1 MHTLLTDLRYSARRL
16 SKSPSFTLASIV
28 ILALGIG
35 AVTAVFSIVESVI
48 LRPYPF
54 RDPGQLVVWHE
65 SIQEVSNR
73 YPFIPDN
80 YLHYRNLKAHST
92 KIADA
97 ALFLDSSFAVSLAKE
112 HPEIVKGLS
121 VSPNFFSVLGVT
133 PIAGRSFYAEEAEKG
148 ANQGVVLSWAAWQRF
163 FNGSPSAIGSSLDVG
178 GERRI
183 VEGVLPRNFVFPF
196 IAAMPDAPRPVEA
209 QPYDIFQP
217 LVPQGEDLTSDD
229 GDFAFLVVA
238 RLKPGVTATEAAS
251 ELDGMQES
259 YSAANKL
266 SIHLGARVE
275 PLSREATGHFSKA
288 LWLLL
293 ASVLGVLLIACANLA
308 GLQSARSVS
317 RDRENALRAALG
329 AGPRRLFQTSFAES
343 LLLSLVG
350 GVTGIFVA
358 FAGVRLFV
366 AVAPANLPRLGE
378 AHVSWPV
385 LLFALGVSVLTA
397 LTFGVVPSLR
407 SLHTDPQLALQ
418 SGSPRASG
426 SRDAVA
432 TRRVLVAAE
441 VACTVVLLILT
452 ALVSRSFARVLDQ
465 GRTLHSDH
473 LLIAEVNL
481 LAPRYNQGG
490 NSGEPARAA
499 FVDGA
504 LARIGAT
511 AGVQVAAIT
520 DNMPFTGETN
530 IHGVY
535 RPDHPLPES
544 AVPNANLRNVTPGY
558 FAAMRI
564 PLLAGESFSEKERE
578 HPDDAIISQKL
589 AASAWPGEN
598 PLGHK
603 CRVNGRTYTVI
614 GVAADA
620 HIVDLKQNPPVVY
633 LPYWHD
639 PAPNLFFLVRSSL
652 ALEALGPT
660 VRRELWD
667 IDPEVAIPGVKSLDG
682 QLSESVATERFQAL
696 VLSCFGLAALLLAAL
711 GVYGVLA
718 YSVSL
723 RMREFGIRVAL
734 GSSRRALIQLVLGEV
749 LYPVLAGVV
758 FGVVA
763 ALAATRVIQSVLFET
778 RAADPLAI
786 SASTAIL
793 ICTAL
798 AAALL
803 PAYRAS
809 NADPIRVLRQE

>member
-1 MHTLLTDLRYSARRL
+1 VHTLFTDLRYAIRRL
-16 SKSPSFTLASIV
+16 SKSPSFTVSSIV

-65 SIQEVSNR
+65 SMQEVSNR

-80 YLHYRNLKAHST
+80 YRHYLNLKAHST
-92 KIADA
+92 KVADA
-97 ALFLDSSFAVSLAKE
+97 ALFLDSSFAVSLAKG

-121 VSPNFFSVLGVT
+121 VSPNFFSVLGVS
-133 PIAGRSFYAEEAEKG
+133 PVAGRSFYAEEAEKG
-148 ANQGVVLSWAAWQRF
+148 ANQGVILSWAAWWRF
-163 FNGSPSAIGSSLDVG
+163 FNGSPSAIGSSLNVG

-183 VEGVLPRNFVFPF
+183 VEGVLPKNFVFPF
-196 IAAMPDAPRPVEA
+196 IAAMPDAPRPAEA

-251 ELDGMQES
+251 ELDSMQKS
-259 YSAANKL
+259 YSAVNKL

-275 PLSREATGHFSKA
+275 PLSREATGDVSKA

-308 GLQSARSVS
+308 SLQSARSVS

-329 AGPRRLFQTSFAES
+329 AGPRRLFLSSLTES

-350 GVTGIFVA
+350 GIAGIFVA
-358 FAGVRLFV
+358 FVGVRLFV
-366 AVAPANLPRLGE
+366 AFAPANLPRLGE

-385 LLFALGVSVLTA
+385 LLFALGVSLLTA
-397 LTFGVVPSLR
+397 VIFGVVPSLR
-407 SLHTDPQLALQ
+407 SLRSDPQLALQ
-418 SGSPRASG
+418 SGSPRSAG
-426 SRDAVA
+426 SRDVA
-432 TRRVLVAAE
+432 GMMRLLVAIE

-530 IHGVY
+530 IHSVY

-544 AVPNANLRNVTPGY
+544 AVPNANLRNVTPDY

-564 PLLAGESFSEKERE
+564 PLLAGENFSEKERE

-603 CRVNGRTYTVI
+603 CRVNGV
-614 GVAADA
+614 VADA
-620 HIVDLKQNPPVVY
+620 HIVGLKQNPPVVY

-667 IDPEVAIPGVKSLDG
+667 IDPEVAIPVVKLLDS

-763 ALAATRVIQSVLFET
+763 ALAATRVIQSILFET

-786 SASTAIL
+786 SASTALL

-809 NADPIRVLRQE
+809 NADPMRVLRQE